1 MPCMGP
7 GVNEIEVKEAY
18 EEVLTL
24 LRSKYKLQPAVSTL
38 KAMGRNDTILMCRRQ
53 YLNLALKRAI
63 IDLFMAQACE
73 DF

>member
-24 LRSKYKLQPAVSTL
+24 LRSKYKLQPAVSTWKALGLKDDHLIKLREDANNNL
-38 KAMGRNDTILMCRRQ
+38 KA
-53 YLNLALKRAI
+53 ALYT
-63 IDLFMAQACE
+63 LFLRQACE